1 MGGYTI
7 EVNEVERAADAL
19 GSIAFCASNAD
30 GDITS
35 ISPLPAPAAGDG
47 IGSALSSFTSQ
58 WHGVLPDLHTEVDTL
73 SKKVTS
79 SASVTV
85 QAEEQTHSQFQ
96 HFTN

>member
-30 GDITS
+30 DDITA
-35 ISPLPAPAAGDG
+35 IAGLPAPAAGDG
-47 IGSALSSFTSQ
+47 IGAALSSFKNQ
-58 WHGVLPDLHTEVDTL
+58 WHGVLPNLHTEVDTL
-73 SKKVTS
+73 SKKVTT

-85 QAEEQTHSQFQ
+85 KVEEQVHDRFRAFAQ
-96 HFTN
+96 